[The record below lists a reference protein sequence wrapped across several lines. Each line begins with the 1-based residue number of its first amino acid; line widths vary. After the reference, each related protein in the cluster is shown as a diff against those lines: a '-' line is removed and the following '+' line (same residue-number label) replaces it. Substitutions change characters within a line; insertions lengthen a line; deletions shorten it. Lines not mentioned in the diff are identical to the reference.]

1 MATSSNFS
9 FLAEHDPVFLD
20 RGVWLLHGDD
30 TKNGKTR
37 RIALSGA
44 LVALLQAQSS
54 RGVSEWVFPGRDGP
68 AKPINNLTKP
78 FNRMLKAAGLEKAR
92 VHDLRH
98 THASM
103 LLASGVDAVVVKN
116 ALGHSSL
123 NVTSRY
129 LHLVDTSL
137 KSASEAMARV
147 VGRAAGAEVAA
158 GEAQVEGSTG
168 GLGVVKAV

>member
-1 MATSSNFS
+1 
-9 FLAEHDPVFLD
+9 
-20 RGVWLLHGDD
+20 
-30 TKNGKTR
+30 
-37 RIALSGA
+37 
-44 LVALLQAQSS
+44 
-54 RGVSEWVFPGRDGP
+54 
-68 AKPINNLTKP
+68 
-78 FNRMLKAAGLEKAR
+78 MLKAGGLEKAR
-92 VHDLRH
+92 IHDLRH

-147 VGRAAGAEVAA
+147 VGRAAGSAA
-158 GEAQVEGSTG
+158 GDTAPD
-168 GLGVVKAV
+168 VVQAA